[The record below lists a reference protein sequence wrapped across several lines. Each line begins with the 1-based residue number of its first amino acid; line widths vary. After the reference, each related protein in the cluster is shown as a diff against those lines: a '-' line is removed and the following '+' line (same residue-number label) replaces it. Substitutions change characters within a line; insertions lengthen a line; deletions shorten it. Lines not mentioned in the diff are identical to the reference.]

1 VVYVSLVPDPKVD
14 RLAGVPLFKDLSK
27 RDLEFLASRVDE
39 VDLKPGQTVIREG
52 QPTESFFILVKGSVN
67 VTRAGKP
74 AARLGP
80 GDFFGEIGMLDKGP
94 ATATVVA
101 EGPVDAMVLSHAQF
115 RDAIKGNDGLA
126 MQVIAAMAQRL
137 RANALA

>member
-1 VVYVSLVPDPKVD
+1 VYLSLVPDPKID
-14 RLAGVPLFKDLSK
+14 RLARVPLFKGLSK

-39 VDLKPGQTVIREG
+39 LSLKPGQTVIREG
-52 QPTESFFILVKGSVN
+52 QPTEAFFILESGKVN

-74 AARLGP
+74 AAQLGP
-80 GDFFGEIGMLDKGP
+80 GEFFGEIGMLDQGP
-94 ATATVVA
+94 ATATVVT
-101 EGPVDAMVLSHAQF
+101 EGPVDAIVLSHSQF
-115 RDAIKGNDGLA
+115 RDAIKANDGLA